1 MVLSPGVIALVLL
14 AALCHASWN
23 ALVKSGADRLVM
35 MNYTIGVSSVLSLFL
50 APFVPLPNAAAWPFL
65 IGSTLIHLAYYAAL
79 IFAYRHG
86 DLSQVYPIARGSA
99 PVIVAGGAWLA
110 AGEALNGAELAGVLI
125 VSGGII
131 SLAWRGR
138 GGLRPDGELKAIGFA
153 LLTACTIGSYSLVDG
168 LGVRRSGNAASY
180 IIWLFIFEIIPLFA
194 FTWWRRRGRLIA
206 DFAPHF
212 KVGLVGGVIA
222 GTAYAIAIWAFS
234 QGPMAHV
241 VALRETSVI
250 MAAIIGALILKERF
264 GPRRIAAA
272 AVVAAGAVLLQVG

>member
-1 MVLSPGVIALVLL
+1 MTERR
-14 AALCHASWN
+14 
-23 ALVKSGADRLVM
+23 RL
-35 MNYTIGVSSVLSLFL
+35 T
-50 APFVPLPNAAAWPFL
+50 
-65 IGSTLIHLAYYAAL
+65 
-79 IFAYRHG
+79 
-86 DLSQVYPIARGSA
+86 
-99 PVIVAGGAWLA
+99 
-110 AGEALNGAELAGVLI
+110 E
-125 VSGGII
+125 
-131 SLAWRGR
+131 RGR
-138 GGLRPDGELKAIGFA
+138 RRRQELLDLATVRFA
-153 LLTACTIGSYSLVDG
+153 RNGYHPTSVTELVDG

>member
-1 MVLSPGVIALVLL
+1 MALTPGVIALVLL

-35 MNYTIGVSSVLSLFL
+35 MNYTIGVSSVLCFFI

-65 IGSTLIHLAYYAAL
+65 IASLLIHLAYYAAL
-79 IFAYRHG
+79 LYAYEHG

-110 AGEALNGAELAGVLI
+110 ANEALSPAELAGVLI

-138 GGLRPDGELKAIGFA
+138 RATRPEGELKAVGFA

-180 IIWLFIFEIIPLFA
+180 IVWLFVLEIIPLFA
-194 FTWWRRRGRLIA
+194 FTAWRRRGRLVA

-212 KVGLVGGVIA
+212 KIGLVGGVIA
-222 GTAYAIAIWAFS
+222 GTAYAIAIWAMS

-250 MAAIIGALILKERF
+250 MAAIIGALVLKEPF

-272 AVVAAGAVLLQVG
+272 SVVAAGAVLLQTG